1 VKATF
6 AATLALISFVP
17 NGANAQQV
25 SGEPLAAVAHRLGF
39 VYAYLGPD
47 DEVSL
52 TGHGITVL
60 VRPGDP
66 FFSVN
71 DRREPVR
78 GETPRYRDSDIVVS
92 RHFVRQLTE
101 IERAAAFANDT
112 ALAKSY
118 VSGAGRIDL
127 DPHVSAA
134 PRKVATVDLSP
145 VKGTEDVLVSG
156 NATPGSLVAI
166 VLKAIASPYL
176 PTIFLNR
183 SFAVAGTDGKYEM
196 RISTAPEYFNGSTF
210 LAEASSVD
218 DASPVVARYAPQ
230 LR

>member
-1 VKATF
+1 MKAPIVAALALVPLLASGTNAR
-6 AATLALISFVP
+6 AATA
-17 NGANAQQV
+17 
-25 SGEPLAAVAHRLGF
+25 EPLAVVAHRLGF

-92 RHFVRQLTE
+92 RQFIRQLTE

-118 VSGAGRIDL
+118 VSGSGRIDL

-134 PRKVATVDLSP
+134 PRKVTTVDLSP
-145 VKGTEDVLVSG
+145 VQGTEDVLVSG
-156 NATPGSLVAI
+156 SATPGSLVAI
-166 VLKAIASPYL
+166 VLKAIASPGL

-183 SFAVAGTDGKYEM
+183 SFAVTGTDGKYAM

-210 LAEASSVD
+210 LAEAASVD
-218 DASPVVARYAPQ
+218 DASPVVARYTPPP
-230 LR
+230 R